1 MIKFLDNNLIILV
14 ILAVLLI
21 VDILLLVGVFQLKKK
36 IRIFLKGKKVKDME
50 EVVSEQLKRIENSE
64 DKIKELS
71 QWNEKLQGIC
81 DISITKVGIVRF
93 NPFKDTGGDQSF
105 VIALLDSR
113 NDGLVLSS
121 LYTREGT
128 RIYSK
133 PIEKGMSN
141 YNLSK
146 EEGEAIKKAIES

>member
-1 MIKFLDNNLIILV
+1 MINLLDNNLVILI

-21 VDILLLVGVFQLKKK
+21 ADILLLVGVFQLKKK
-36 IRIFLKGKKVKDME
+36 VKIFLKGKKVKDLE
-50 EVVSEQLKRIENSE
+50 EVLSEHLKKIENNE
-64 DKIKELS
+64 KEIKDIS
-71 QWNEKLQGIC
+71 KWNEKLQGIC
-81 DISITKVGIVRF
+81 DISINKVGIVRF

-105 VIALLDSR
+105 AIALLDSH

-121 LYTREGT
+121 LFGREGT

-133 PIEKGMSN
+133 PIEKGLSS

-146 EEGEAIKKAIES
+146 EEGEAIKKAIG